1 MDLDLAA
8 IDPLWLAIAAGV
20 LLLAI
25 VLIVVAVVRR
35 RRRRAR
41 LEDRYGPEYRRAVDE
56 AGSRRAAD
64 RELRERDERRQHFEL
79 RSLDQDERDRFRAR
93 WEDLQASF
101 VDGPTDAVRRADEL
115 LDDVASKVGYP
126 KADREQRLA
135 DLSVDHPATVDEYRA
150 GRPTASDPERGP
162 TTEQL
167 RQGLLSSRSLF
178 EALLGRDEE
187 EEAGLPPAPFREL
200 EDATRDEGHHDGERR
215 TGAEDTHG
223 REDDLRR
230 AGHEPPHANG
240 HQPATDPETREVD
253 LRDHEPSASRSE
265 ATSGTTSPVLG
276 PDGRPLPS
284 DDDR

>member
-1 MDLDLAA
+1 MDLAA

-20 LLLAI
+20 VLL
-25 VLIVVAVVRR
+25 VLVAVVVAVVRR

-64 RELRERDERRQHFEL
+64 RELREREERRQHFDL
-79 RSLDQDERDRFRAR
+79 RELDQDERDRFRAR

-101 VDGPTDAVRRADEL
+101 VDGPNDAVRRADEL

-126 KADREQRLA
+126 KADRDQRLA

-150 GRPTASDPERGP
+150 GRPTSSDPERGP

-167 RQGLLSSRSLF
+167 RQALLSSRSLF
-178 EALLGRDEE
+178 EALVGRDA
-187 EEAGLPPAPFREL
+187 EEAGIPPAPFREL
-200 EDATRDEGHHDGERR
+200 EDATRGEDPTPDGT
-215 TGAEDTHG
+215 TGRQAHPE
-223 REDDLRR
+223 
-230 AGHEPPHANG
+230 GHEPPHTNG
-240 HQPATDPETREVD
+240 HHPASEAETRELD
-253 LRDHEPSASRSE
+253 LRDREQAASRSE
-265 ATSGTTSPVLG
+265 HTSGGSSPVLG

>member
-20 LLLAI
+20 LLLVI
-25 VLIVVAVVRR
+25 VAIVVAVVRR

-64 RELRERDERRQHFEL
+64 RELREREERRQHFEL
-79 RSLDQDERDRFRAR
+79 RALDQDERDRFRAR

-167 RQGLLSSRSLF
+167 RQALLSSRSLF
-178 EALLGRDEE
+178 EALIGRDA
-187 EEAGLPPAPFREL
+187 EEAGIPPAPFREL
-200 EDATRDEGHHDGERR
+200 EDATRGESHAEGERR
-215 TGAEDTHG
+215 TDAEDADG
-223 REDDLRR
+223 REDDLPG
-230 AGHEPPHANG
+230 GHEPPHANG
-240 HQPATDPETREVD
+240 HQPTTDAATRELD
-253 LRDHEPSASRSE
+253 LRDHEPSASRSGT
-265 ATSGTTSPVLG
+265 TSGTTSPVLG